1 MNSRTKL
8 VLLVSAAFLIKL
20 LIYLLFVHHVAKW
33 EDNETALNLLH
44 TGEMKYLRD
53 GNWDYAYQFP
63 VYCFMQF
70 AVYKAFGVHD
80 LCIILMQLALSSI
93 TAYLLYNIFTFFTRY
108 ARLEGKLF
116 TPIPLLATAA
126 YLAHPLITYY
136 TIGHIHPFSMDLL
149 MAMLIIYTGIRYYE
163 APSGLLLLLLGIVTG
178 IGTLER
184 ATLVTALVPVLLLLV
199 RKVSFIKTGIII
211 LVAFLVTLP
220 WLYRNHSITGKWELS
235 SAMGRHL
242 WVGSLQE
249 TEGSNVLDDGRN
261 YFHVL
266 SQSQLDNLGKHNA
279 QQQDSIYL
287 SMYLQKVKNDPASI
301 ARMFFVKLGNFWWF
315 RSSTGAA
322 YDEGKKAF
330 IPVYKFFYAMI
341 LLFAAIA
348 VIKLRK
354 QSLLILSFPLAISLL
369 QSFFYVE
376 TRHRFI
382 VEPFM
387 VFLALMGIA
396 FSVLYLQEKKR
407 RS

>member
-8 VLLVSAAFLIKL
+8 FLLVSAAFLLKL
-20 LIYLLFVHHVAKW
+20 LIYLLFIHHAAKW

-53 GNWDYAYQFP
+53 GNWDYDYQFP

-80 LCIILMQLALSSI
+80 LCIILLQLALSSI
-93 TAYLLYNIFTFFTRY
+93 TAFLLYYIFTFFTRF
-108 ARLEGKLF
+108 ARLEEKLF
-116 TPIPLLATAA
+116 TLIPLLATAG

-149 MAMLIIYTGIRYYE
+149 MAMLVIYTGIRYYE
-163 APSGLLLLLLGIVTG
+163 APPGKLLLLLGIVTG
-178 IGTLER
+178 IAILER
-184 ATLVTALVPVLLLLV
+184 ATLVTALVPVLILLA
-199 RKVSFIKTGIII
+199 RKISFINTSII
-211 LVAFLVTLP
+211 LVVAFLVTLP

-242 WVGSLQE
+242 WVGSLEE
-249 TEGSNVLDDGRN
+249 TEGSNVLPGGKN

-266 SQSQLDNLGKHNA
+266 SQEQLDSLGKYNA
-279 QQQDSIYL
+279 QQQDSVYL
-287 SMYLQKVKNDPASI
+287 SMYIQKLKSDPASI
-301 ARMFFVKLGNFWWF
+301 IKMFFVKLRNFWWF

-330 IPVYKFFYAMI
+330 IPVYKFFYTI
-341 LLFAAIA
+341 LLFFAAIA
-348 VIKLRK
+348 VIRLRK
-354 QSLLILSFPLAISLL
+354 RSLLILSFPVVLSLV

-382 VEPFM
+382 AEPFL